1 MQRFVEEQNI
11 ALYECL
17 PIHLL
22 VSASRR
28 RRSILTQV
36 KTCLPCPQNC
46 PFIRQG
52 GKQMHSGF
60 WSIMLLAAV
69 SAFSGTAQAQQSDA
83 KIYDP
88 GKLEYQT
95 SCAACHGLLGDGK
108 GPFAPALKS
117 RVPSLTTLAKQ
128 NGGVF
133 PVARVY
139 GMIDGREQVA
149 GHGPSDMPI

>member
-1 MQRFVEEQNI
+1 MRLCVG
-11 ALYECL
+11 
-17 PIHLL
+17 P
-22 VSASRR
+22 S
-28 RRSILTQV
+28 
-36 KTCLPCPQNC
+36 NC
-46 PFIRQG
+46 NRPSSFRIE
-52 GKQMHSGF
+52 
-60 WSIMLLAAV
+60 
-69 SAFSGTAQAQQSDA
+69 SDA

-149 GHGPSDMPI
+149 GHGPSDMPIWGDRYSSQFAQGPLAE